1 MASTQMGKRNKS
13 DLSQLRARAAA
24 HGVGVRPSDFKRR
37 ERALALR
44 YISLGVS
51 VSTAAQAHEVLPQ
64 TIRNWQ
70 ERAATGDGLQV
81 AGSDRQKSRCL
92 T

>member
-1 MASTQMGKRNKS
+1 MGKRSKS
-13 DLSQLRARAAA
+13 GLSQPRARAAA
-24 HGVGVRPSDFKRR
+24 HGVGVRHSDFKRR

-51 VSTAAQAHEVLPQ
+51 VNTAAQAHEVLPQ

-70 ERAATGDGLQV
+70 ERAATGDSLADAPQALQ
-81 AGSDRQKSRCL
+81 R
-92 T
+92 